1 MSTLRVS
8 NIEAKADASS
18 PTIDEKV
25 KITSSDGRVLVQVDG
40 KTAGITSIGINT
52 TSTSFTIDANQN
64 VQFVGVITAA
74 NVNTTGVSTFTS
86 LSVTGQST
94 LTNVN
99 TIGVSTFTRL
109 NVGTGGTTI
118 TTTTGGLVGIG
129 TTNPTTTLVV
139 ESTNGGG
146 RGAELSLVNRG
157 SGTNSGTEVAINFGV
172 DNSSYNSDNGNA
184 QIKAR
189 NTGSSNATDLIFS
202 TYNGSTFGERIRIGS
217 TGQQV
222 SFGSTIFF
230 ARENTNA
237 EYSNSVGT
245 SNYPDAGYP
254 STTSENYWVKLES
267 LGGTHV
273 VLNADGAYNSGRN
286 IYDHFT
292 IFQKY
297 HSEAGNAGRR
307 LFSVD
312 NIGQVQF
319 GNAGITIDKAWDNFP
334 SITVQRTTNS
344 GDTNQTEFRVHGI
357 GNNHSTWVGGAAGA
371 DFSVNFRID
380 GGTYF
385 SSDARHKT
393 NIVDNP
399 YGLNEVLQL
408 QPRKFN
414 RINSQGEIEENQGD
428 ILGFIAQEVKE
439 VIPEAVNYYPN
450 EDNPNEIGWCRA
462 YALSDS
468 YIVSTLVNAV
478 KEQNEIINQLKTR
491 IETLENQ

>member
-18 PTIDEKV
+18 PTIDEKIKV
-25 KITSSDGRVLVQVDG
+25 TSSQGRVLVQIDG

-52 TSTSFTIDANQN
+52 TSTSFTIDGNQN

-86 LSVTGQST
+86 LNVTGVTTS
-94 LTNVN
+94 
-99 TIGVSTFTRL
+99 IRL
-109 NVGTGGTTI
+109 NVGTGGTII
-118 TTTTGGLVGIG
+118 TTTAGGLVGIG
-129 TTNPTTTLVV
+129 TTNPTSTLVV

-157 SGTNSGTEVAINFGV
+157 SGTNPGTEVAINFGV
-172 DNSSYNSDNGNA
+172 DNSSYNSNDGNA

-189 NTGSSNATDLIFS
+189 NTGSSDATDLIFS

-230 ARENTNA
+230 SRVNTNT
-237 EYSNSVGT
+237 EYSNSVG
-245 SNYPDAGYP
+245 SANNPDGGYS
-254 STTSENYWVKLES
+254 STTEHNYWVKLES
-267 LGGTHV
+267 SGGTHV
-273 VLNADGAYNSGRN
+273 VLNADGAYNSARN

-312 NIGQVQF
+312 NAGQVQF
-319 GNAGITIDKAWDNFP
+319 GYAGVKIDKAWDNYP
-334 SITVQRTTNS
+334 CMTVQRSTNT
-344 GDTNQTEFRVHGI
+344 GDTNQGEFRVHGI
-357 GNNHSTWVGGAAGA
+357 GDNHSTWVGGAGGA

-399 YGLNEVLQL
+399 YGLNDILQL

-414 RINSQGEIEENQGD
+414 RINSEGQIEENQGD

-478 KEQNEIINQLKTR
+478 KEQNDIINQLKSR
-491 IETLENQ
+491 IETLESQINT